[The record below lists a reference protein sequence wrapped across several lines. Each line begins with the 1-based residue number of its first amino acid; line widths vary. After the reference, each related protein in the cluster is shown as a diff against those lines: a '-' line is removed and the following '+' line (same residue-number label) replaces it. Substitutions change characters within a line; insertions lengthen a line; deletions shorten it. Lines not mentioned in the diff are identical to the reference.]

1 VQQLLQ
7 SFGSGHTVQLDVVDD
22 SRPASA
28 GSLLQA
34 ASDVVAANPD
44 VAVKVLDHSALKV
57 QMIQCPAAA
66 PVKRLECWVLCTT

>member
-7 SFGSGHTVQLDVVDD
+7 SFGSGHTVRLDVADG

-34 ASDVVAANPD
+34 TSDVVAANPD

-57 QMIQCPAAA
+57 CM
-66 PVKRLECWVLCTT
+66 V